1 MKIHRCPHKHPNK
14 RPHELAGELTK
25 RRNNSDDSDENY
37 KNNGVGLIR
46 AGQLSEA
53 TNACASLQE
62 PIRNVHTCVCMQ
74 VHTYACTHAP
84 KHTHTVAVVPASLM
98 SNVTLPL

>member
-1 MKIHRCPHKHPNK
+1 MKVHRRPNK

-25 RRNNSDDSDENY
+25 RRNNSDEDYNDNV
-37 KNNGVGLIR
+37 VGLIR

-62 PIRNVHTCVCMQ
+62 PIRNVHTCR
-74 VHTYACTHAP
+74 
-84 KHTHTVAVVPASLM
+84 
-98 SNVTLPL
+98 